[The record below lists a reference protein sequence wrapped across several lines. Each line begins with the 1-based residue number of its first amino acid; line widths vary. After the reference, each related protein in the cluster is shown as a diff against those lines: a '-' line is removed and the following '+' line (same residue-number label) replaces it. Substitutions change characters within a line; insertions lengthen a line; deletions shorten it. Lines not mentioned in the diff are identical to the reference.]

1 MTSNEIQRLCI
12 APEIVVVD
20 LVDAALDA
28 LHRALLA
35 QHPMIV
41 GEASADQPL
50 IRRRA
55 TRILRR
61 AERLQRA
68 LDAYRAAAAA
78 ILDDLPDR
86 HAFDGDDAF

>member
-1 MTSNEIQRLCI
+1 MTSVDLARLVV
-12 APEIVVVD
+12 APEIVVID
-20 LVDAALDA
+20 LADAALDA

-41 GEASADQPL
+41 GEPRADQPL

-68 LDAYRAAAAA
+68 LDAYRAAAEE
-78 ILDDLPDR
+78 ILDDLPSR
-86 HAFDGDDAF
+86 HALDADADF